1 MYIYAGNDHI
11 ASITNRIEADNHSHL
26 MVQLSVSLKG
36 VFSISVDGQEIVC
49 EGIIVDSNTN
59 HTLFSNHDWQFILL
73 VENTSTLAKQ
83 LNQNYLKGQS
93 YHVLSKAQ
101 VNEIRIL
108 LEGYR
113 PILNKEKYLQFYDHL
128 LQIMHIKA
136 EAKTIVDERISYLL
150 SHLKN
155 CTETEHIFEEMA
167 KRVFLSQ
174 SRLSH
179 LFKKETGMRLSSYL
193 VLHKL
198 QKAMFYIFAG
208 KSITEAA
215 SMAGFDSPS
224 HFAAVSK
231 KSMGMTAR
239 SLNEDS
245 FFLKVST
252 F

>member
-1 MYIYAGNDHI
+1 MYVYAGNDHI
-11 ASITNRIEADNHSHL
+11 ASITDRIEADNHNHL
-26 MVQLSVSLKG
+26 MVQLSVSLKRE
-36 VFSISVDGQEIVC
+36 FTISVEGQQIVC
-49 EGIIVDSNTN
+49 EGIVIDSNTN
-59 HTLFSNHDWQFILL
+59 HTLFSNHDLQFILL
-73 VENTSTLAKQ
+73 VENTCNLAKQ
-83 LNQNYLKGQS
+83 LNQKYLEGQS
-93 YHVLSKAQ
+93 YHVLNKEQ
-101 VNEIRIL
+101 VNEIRSL
-108 LEGYR
+108 LEECQ
-113 PILNKEKYLQFYDHL
+113 PILRKEEYLQFYDQL
-128 LQIMHIKA
+128 LEILHIKA
-136 EAKTIVDERISYLL
+136 DAKTIVDERISCLL

-155 CTETEHIFEEMA
+155 CTETEHILEEMA
-167 KRVFLSQ
+167 KSVFLSQ

-231 KSMGMTAR
+231 KSLGMTAR

-245 FFLKVST
+245 VFLKVST